1 MIGRAMLIVISP
13 AKKLDYETP
22 VPAKRHTM
30 PTMLDRSAE
39 LVDVMVTKTPN
50 DLAELMHLSPAL
62 ADLNAERFQDWDP
75 DFGPNNARQAI
86 FAFNGDVYQG
96 LDAATFDTRDLTAA
110 QKRLR
115 ILSGLY
121 GVLRPLDLMRPYRLE
136 MGTRLATARGKDLY
150 EFWGDDITDRLNAD
164 LANNNFKVLVNL
176 ASNEYFGSVRTDRL
190 DARVVSPRFLDEK
203 DGQFKVMAFFAK
215 RARGAMTGWLIRER
229 IKSPKALTEFD
240 GLGYHYDPARSTPDE
255 PVFVRPEAAR

>member
-1 MIGRAMLIVISP
+1 MLIVISP
-13 AKKLDYETP
+13 AKKLDYESP
-22 VPAKRHTM
+22 VPAKRHTL

-39 LVDVMVTKTPN
+39 LVDVMVKKSPN

-75 DFGPNNARQAI
+75 DFAPDNARQAI
-86 FAFNGDVYQG
+86 FAFSGDVYQG
-96 LDAATFDTRDLTAA
+96 MDVPSFDTRDLTQA

-136 MGTRLATARGKDLY
+136 MGTKLNTDKGRDLY
-150 EFWGDDITDRLNAD
+150 EFWGDEITDRINSD
-164 LANNNFKVLVNL
+164 LAENRFKVLVNL
-176 ASNEYFGSVRTDRL
+176 ASNEYFGSVRPDKV
-190 DARVVSPRFLDEK
+190 DARIVTPKFLDEK

-215 RARGAMTGWLIRER
+215 RARGAMTSWIIRDR
-229 IKSPKALTEFD
+229 VKTPKALLGFE
-240 GLGYHYDPARSTPDE
+240 GLGYRYDEARSSADE
-255 PVFVRPEAAR
+255 PVFVRPESAR